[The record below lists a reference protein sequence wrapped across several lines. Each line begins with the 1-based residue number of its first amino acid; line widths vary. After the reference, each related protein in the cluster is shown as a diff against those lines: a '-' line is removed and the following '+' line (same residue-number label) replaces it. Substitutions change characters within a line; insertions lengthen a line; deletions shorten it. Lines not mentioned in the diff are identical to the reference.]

1 MMGRGVATY
10 QMDVTRKG
18 GIMRRAIPLVLALTL
33 FATACSSG
41 SSDDSVV
48 ETSTTVPSSTSSV
61 TPTSVVSDTTT
72 SVVSGGSEASP
83 LVIVAVDFETGVILI
98 RNDGDEDYDLAGH
111 WICNRPTYSELPAE
125 VLAPGTIIE
134 IDTAA
139 IGLDA
144 DSGEI
149 ALYTSRD
156 FGSADDILRYVQ
168 WGTDSHG
175 RTAVAVAGGVWQ
187 DGDFVDNQGA
197 NIEST
202 GSGPISA
209 SDWSS
214 S

>member
-1 MMGRGVATY
+1 
-10 QMDVTRKG
+10 
-18 GIMRRAIPLVLALTL
+18 MRRAIPLVFALTL
-33 FATACSSG
+33 FATACSSE

-48 ETSTTVPSSTSSV
+48 EIPTTESSSTSTL
-61 TPTSVVSDTTT
+61 TPTSVVPDTTM
-72 SVVSGGSEASP
+72 SEVAGGGDPSP
-83 LVIVAVDFETGVILI
+83 LVIVAVDFEAGFILI
-98 RNDGDEDYDLAGH
+98 RNDGDDDYDLAGH
-111 WICNRPTYSELPAE
+111 WICNRPTYSELPGD
-125 VLAPGTIIE
+125 VLAPGTTIE

-149 ALYTSRD
+149 ALYVSSD

-187 DGDFVDNQGA
+187 NGDFVDNKSA

-202 GSGPISA
+202 GSDPVSA

-214 S
+214 N

>member
-1 MMGRGVATY
+1 
-10 QMDVTRKG
+10 
-18 GIMRRAIPLVLALTL
+18 MRRAIPLVFALTL

-41 SSDDSVV
+41 SSDDSVL
-48 ETSTTVPSSTSSV
+48 ETSTTEPSSTSSV
-61 TPTSVVSDTTT
+61 TPTSDVSDTTT
-72 SVVSGGSEASP
+72 SEVAGGGEVSP
-83 LVIVAVDFETGVILI
+83 LVIVAVDFEAGFITI
-98 RNDGDEDYDLAGH
+98 RNDGDDNYDLAGH
-111 WICNRPTYSELPAE
+111 WICNRPNYSELQGD
-125 VLAPGTIIE
+125 VLAPGTTIE

-144 DSGEI
+144 SSGEI
-149 ALYTSRD
+149 ALYMSSD

-187 DGDFVDNQGA
+187 NGDFVDNKGA

-202 GSGPISA
+202 GSDPVSA

-214 S
+214 N